1 MTWEIVV
8 GLITL
13 LSAVIA
19 ICTIVANNTKAL
31 TEIRCS
37 IDELNRSTKAQ
48 NSSIVQLQAAVEDLG
63 TRLLKLEVKEGM
75 Q

>member
-1 MTWEIVV
+1 MTK
-8 GLITL
+8 LY
-13 LSAVIA
+13 AFK
-19 ICTIVANNTKAL
+19 TIVANNTKAL